1 MKTISFSNRVRL
13 VVLFVFLLS
22 IAVSCTP
29 VIPYMAMN
37 PPPDSDK
44 PFPVPAGDNSCWM
57 HTAANVLA
65 GAGYGNGTTVQD
77 RADDIFA
84 DLDTQYGV
92 AYGGWAD
99 SAITWW
105 LASAN
110 NTWTSNPYTVV
121 TVYGNKTKIPWAN
134 SNGARDI
141 ANELRSGNRVGLSIS
156 WPTGSG
162 GSGGHAITAW
172 GDNFSSS
179 SALTV
184 NPGQIRLTDSD
195 NENSTGGDVQV
206 YTYDSYTSPNPGG
219 ANEGNG
225 WYFDYGANHPFIK
238 HIVTLSPTMGAY
250 GVNTVHVEGSYQIEQ
265 TSKQEATDLH
275 YTVSTDVEILSYRT
289 WLDVSGTPTITEATP
304 RKSITVD
311 WIFDKPIPQGNT
323 VTITTE
329 FIEPSWNKIGYSDV
343 YFTYP
348 EGKSFFLPDL
358 EWEIVTPAIEKA
370 ESIPY
375 VTGGYVIGSFD
386 VYDPKNPDA
395 GTIHYRLV
403 HEYLYN
409 QNPELHTFMITGT
422 PGVIVSNFVFG
433 HSYGYPT
440 EAQLW
445 EFQDWMMKD
454 GERYILG
461 DKPVEI
467 TIDWKGMLP
476 YPEGDMG
483 D

>member
-1 MKTISFSNRVRL
+1 MKTDSFSFRVRL
-13 VVLFVFLLS
+13 VILFVFLLS
-22 IAVSCTP
+22 LVVGCTP
-29 VIPYMAMN
+29 AIPYMAMN

-44 PFPVPAGDNSCWM
+44 PLPVPSGDNSCWM

-84 DLDTQYGV
+84 DMDAQYGV
-92 AYGGWAD
+92 ASGGWAD
-99 SAITWW
+99 SAIQWW

-110 NTWTSNPYTVV
+110 NTWTTNPYTVV

-134 SNGARDI
+134 ANGAMDI

-162 GSGGHAITAW
+162 GSGGHAITGW
-172 GDNFSSS
+172 GDNFASST
-179 SALTV
+179 ALTV

-195 NENSTGGDVQV
+195 TDTGGDVQA
-206 YTYDSYTSPNPGG
+206 YTYDSYTSPNPSG

-225 WYFDYGANHPFIK
+225 WYFSYGTNHPFIK

-250 GVNTVHVEGSYQIEQ
+250 GVNTVHVEGSYQFEQ
-265 TSKQEATDLH
+265 TSEQEATDLH

-289 WLDVSGTPTITEATP
+289 WLDWEGTPTITESTP
-304 RKSITVD
+304 RREITVD
-311 WIFDKPIPQGNT
+311 WIFDKPVPQGNT

-329 FIEPSWNKIGYSDV
+329 FIEPSWNKIQYSDV

-348 EGKSFFLPDL
+348 EGKSFILPELIWQID
-358 EWEIVTPAIEKA
+358 TPYIEKA
-370 ESIPY
+370 EAIPF

-386 VYDPKNPDA
+386 LYDPKNPDA
-395 GTIHYRLV
+395 GTVHYRLV
-403 HEYLYN
+403 HEYLYT
-409 QNPELHTFMITGT
+409 QDPELHNFTLTGT
-422 PGVIVSNFVFG
+422 PGVIVSNVLFG

-440 EAQLW
+440 EQQLW
-445 EFQDWMMKD
+445 EFQDWMTKD
-454 GERYILG
+454 GERYTLG
-461 DKPVEI
+461 DRPVEI
-467 TIDWKGMLP
+467 TIDWKGLLP

-483 D
+483 E